1 MEVIRALEDA
11 QFPSPSH
18 VTIGAFDGV
27 HRGHRH
33 LIGRMVAAAHE
44 KGQVAVALTF
54 DPHPGAVLGRRP
66 VAVLSS
72 IEERAELLGGI
83 GVDALVVLRFDAAVA
98 GMSAERFVLRLMRDL
113 RMVELWAGP
122 DFALGHRREGDVS
135 SLQRLGTE
143 VGFQVHVIEPLRW
156 RGEVVSSTR
165 IRAAL
170 TAGDLEEANGC
181 LGRPYRLSGLVV
193 EGRGVGRSLGVPTA
207 NLELPEGRLVPAN
220 GVYACWAHREQEG
233 AWPAVVNV
241 GVRPTIATGELT
253 IEAHLLDF
261 EGDLYGQRLRIDFVS
276 RLRDEAV
283 FHSLNALVDQIE
295 RDIER
300 ARHILTSEAGGGID
314 GAE

>member
-1 MEVIRALEDA
+1 MEVIRALDEVCLSH
-11 QFPSPSH
+11 PSQ

-33 LIGRMVAAAHE
+33 LIGKMVVAAHKKDQA
-44 KGQVAVALTF
+44 AVTLTF

-72 IEERAELLGGI
+72 IEERAELLSEI
-83 GVDALVVLRFDAAVA
+83 GVDFLVVLNFNAAVA

-113 RMVELWAGP
+113 RMVDLWAGP
-122 DFALGHRREGDVS
+122 DFALGHRREGDVY

-165 IRAAL
+165 IREAL

-181 LGRPYRLSGLVV
+181 LGRPYRLVGSVV
-193 EGRGVGRSLGVPTA
+193 PGRGVGHSLGVPTA
-207 NLELPEGRLVPAN
+207 NLDLPEGRLVPAN
-220 GVYACWAHREQEG
+220 GVYACWVHTEHEG
-233 AWPAVVNV
+233 TRPAVVNV

-261 EGDLYGQRLRIDFVS
+261 EGDLYGQRLRLDFVA

-283 FHSLNALVDQIE
+283 FHSLNALVEQIE

-300 ARHILTSEAGGGID
+300 TRRVLISGTPEGVD
-314 GAE
+314 R